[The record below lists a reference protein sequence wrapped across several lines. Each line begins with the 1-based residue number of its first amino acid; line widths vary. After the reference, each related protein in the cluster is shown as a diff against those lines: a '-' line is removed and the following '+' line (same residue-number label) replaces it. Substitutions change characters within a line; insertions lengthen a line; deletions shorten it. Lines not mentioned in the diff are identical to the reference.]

1 VKPYFMSFPL
11 TKQLLLFSLCVF
23 LTYSCKKTISS
34 SSSGSTQNTVH
45 PVPTAVGTT
54 TGDSVSV
61 AVGASGGS
69 VKSAD
74 GMVELDI
81 PAGAL
86 SANTIITVQP
96 ITNNCP
102 GGGLEAYRFGPN
114 GLHFNQPVTLKIHYT
129 DAELQS
135 TLADLMGIAFQ
146 DSSGIW
152 YRFKNFTN
160 DSVQK
165 VLTVS
170 IKHFTDYAEFYTLHI
185 NPESATVA
193 TDSSV
198 NLQVEVYYSDDDELV
213 ALPGSAPPPDIDV
226 DPIIVYKA
234 NQSIWTING
243 GLTDQDYGSIT
254 NGQGTLAATYK
265 APSAVPTSGN
275 PVAVSATI
283 DMGGMVFHG
292 KKFNK
297 TSLVSNIT
305 VVGKKRSYFIQIAL
319 TLHGIDVVGTTAFG
333 VDYTD
338 NASFNFDILTTFG
351 GLDTIR
357 LYNFVNQAPVVNPTS
372 GIDGFL
378 TYTYSPDPYGLM
390 NITGG
395 DGDALPSYGPGQVFL
410 GTKVQIRPI
419 HTGAM
424 NPLWNVTGTNFPPAH
439 YGGGPS
445 LGIPL
450 TIDFYEKDQVQVIDP
465 MINGVAGELLY
476 TISPVQ

>member
-1 VKPYFMSFPL
+1 
-11 TKQLLLFSLCVF
+11 
-23 LTYSCKKTISS
+23 
-34 SSSGSTQNTVH
+34 
-45 PVPTAVGTT
+45 
-54 TGDSVSV
+54 
-61 AVGASGGS
+61 
-69 VKSAD
+69 
-74 GMVELDI
+74 MVELDI

-86 SANTIITVQP
+86 SANTIISIQP

-102 GGGLEAYRFGPN
+102 GAGLEAYRFGPN

-170 IKHFTDYAEFYTLHI
+170 IKHFTDYAEFYMLHI
-185 NPESATVA
+185 NPDYTSLAVGK
-193 TDSSV
+193 SL

-226 DPIIVYKA
+226 DPIIVYKP
-234 NQSIWTING
+234 NQSIWAVNS
-243 GLTDQDYGSIT
+243 GLADQDYGSIT
-254 NGQGTLAATYK
+254 SGQGTLAATYQ
-265 APSAVPTSGN
+265 APAAVPTSGN

-283 DMGGMVFHG
+283 DIGGMVFHG

-297 TSLVSNIT
+297 TTLVSNVQI
-305 VVGKKRSYFIQIAL
+305 VGKKRSYFIQIVL
-319 TLHGIDVVGTTAFG
+319 TLHGSDVTGTTGFG
-333 VDYTD
+333 ADYTD
-338 NASFNFDILTTFG
+338 NASFNFDILTTYG

-357 LYNFVNQAPVVNPTS
+357 LYNFVNQPPTVNPTI
-372 GIDGFL
+372 GMDGQF

-390 NITGG
+390 NIVGG
-395 DGDALPSYGPGQVFL
+395 DGVSLPTYGPGQVFI
-410 GTKVQIRPI
+410 GNKVQLRPI
-419 HTGAM
+419 HTGTM
-424 NPLWNVTGTNFPPAH
+424 YPLWNVTGPNSPPAH
-439 YGGGPS
+439 VGGATTS
-445 LGIPL
+445 GIPL
-450 TIDFYEKDQVQVIDP
+450 TIDFYEMDQVQVIDP
-465 MINGVAGELLY
+465 MVNGVAGVLLY